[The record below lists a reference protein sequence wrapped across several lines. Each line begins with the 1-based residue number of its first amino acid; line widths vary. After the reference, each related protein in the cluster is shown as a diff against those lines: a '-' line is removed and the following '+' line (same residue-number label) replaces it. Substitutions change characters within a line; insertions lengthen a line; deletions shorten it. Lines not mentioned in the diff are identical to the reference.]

1 MHLLFYRVHM
11 RNQHKFVTMK
21 FFYGI
26 ACICI
31 LFFVCAAYTQEAN
44 STPNQSV
51 NWVGSW
57 AASQQIPEPQNAMP
71 AESLHNTTLRQIVRL
86 SIGGS
91 KIRVRISNAFG
102 ASPLHC
108 LALHV
113 ARPLSPAA
121 SRIDPGSDRALTF
134 NGGSEVTIPAGAE
147 YVSDPLD
154 YVVPAESD
162 LSITMDLDS
171 IPAQETG
178 HPGSRATSWL
188 THGSLISATD
198 LPNAQTVE
206 HWYFLSGV
214 DVQMPADASAIVALG
229 DSITDGHASTTNGND
244 RWTDDLARR
253 LLKSA
258 SAAEISV
265 LNAGIG
271 GNRLLAD
278 GLGPNALARLDRD
291 VLTQSGVRY
300 LIVLEGVNDLG
311 SLTRDGP
318 VTDAAHSELVRQ
330 IIESYAQI
338 VTRAHTHGLEVIG
351 GTIMPFAGSNY
362 YHPGPATEADRQ
374 SVNVWIRAAGHF
386 DAVVDFDRVMADP
399 ARPDHLRPDY
409 DCGDHLHPS
418 PAGYNAMANAI
429 PLSPFGK

>member
-1 MHLLFYRVHM
+1 MV
-11 RNQHKFVTMK
+11 
-21 FFYGI
+21 
-26 ACICI
+26 
-31 LFFVCAAYTQEAN
+31 
-44 STPNQSV
+44 
-51 NWVGSW
+51 
-57 AASQQIPEPQNAMP
+57 P
-71 AESLHNTTLRQIVRL
+71 AESLRNTTLRQIVHL

-102 ASPLHC
+102 TSPLHC

-113 ARPLSPAA
+113 ARPLSSAT
-121 SRIDPGSDRALTF
+121 SRIDPVSDQALTF
-134 NGGSEVTIPAGAE
+134 NGTSDVTIPTGAE
-147 YVSDPLD
+147 YFSDPLD
-154 YVVPAESD
+154 YAVPPESD
-162 LSITMDLDS
+162 LAVSMYLDAM
-171 IPAQETG
+171 PGQETG

-188 THGSLISATD
+188 GRGSLVSATD
-198 LPNAQTVE
+198 LPHAESAE

-214 DVQMPADASAIVALG
+214 DVEAPANASAIVALG

-258 SAAEISV
+258 QGAEVSV

-278 GLGPNALARLDRD
+278 GLGPNALARLNRD
-291 VLTQSGVRY
+291 VLAQSGVRY
-300 LIVLEGVNDLG
+300 LILLEGVNDLG
-311 SLTRDGP
+311 TLTLDGP

-338 VTRAHTHGLEVIG
+338 ITQAHTHGLKVIG
-351 GTIMPFAGSNY
+351 GTIMPFAGSDF
-362 YHPGPATEADRQ
+362 YHPGPITEADRQ
-374 SVNVWIRAAGHF
+374 SVNAWIRRPGRF

-399 ARPDHLRPDY
+399 ARPDHLRADY

-418 PAGYNAMANAI
+418 PTGYNAMANAI
-429 PLSPFGK
+429 PLNLFEK

>member
-1 MHLLFYRVHM
+1 
-11 RNQHKFVTMK
+11 
-21 FFYGI
+21 
-26 ACICI
+26 
-31 LFFVCAAYTQEAN
+31 
-44 STPNQSV
+44 
-51 NWVGSW
+51 
-57 AASQQIPEPQNAMP
+57 
-71 AESLHNTTLRQIVRL
+71 LRQIVHL

-91 KIRVRISNAFG
+91 NIRVRISNAFG
-102 ASPLHC
+102 TSPLNW

-113 ARPLSPAA
+113 ARPLSPTT

-134 NGGSEVTIPAGAE
+134 NGSSEVTIPEGAE

-162 LSITMDLDS
+162 LAVTMYLDS
-171 IPAQETG
+171 IPGQETG

-188 THGSLISATD
+188 AHGSLISATD

-206 HWYFLSGV
+206 HWYFLSAV
-214 DVQMPADASAIVALG
+214 DVEAPTSASAIVVLG

-244 RWTDDLARR
+244 RWTDDLARL
-253 LLKSA
+253 LLKYA
-258 SAAEISV
+258 PGAEVSV

-278 GLGPNALARLDRD
+278 GLGPNALARLNRD

-318 VTDAAHSELVRQ
+318 ATDAAHSELVRQ
-330 IIESYAQI
+330 IIEAYAQI
-338 VTRAHTHGLEVIG
+338 VTQAHTHGLKVIG

-362 YHPGPATEADRQ
+362 YHPGPATEIDRQ
-374 SVNVWIRAAGHF
+374 SVNAWIRFPGHF
-386 DAVVDFDRVMADP
+386 DAIVDLDRVMADP
-399 ARPDHLRPDY
+399 AHPDHLRPDY

-418 PAGYNAMANAI
+418 PTGYNAMANAI
-429 PLSPFGK
+429 RLNLFREVIGK